1 MIKKIKSKRLR
12 ILVVLLIA
20 AAAVFA
26 VLSASWVV
34 YYNTKVKPLM
44 ECLDKYEFTSE
55 YEADC
60 RLTYYSYENE
70 DEMIG
75 YGLSVPRFLNFFSDV
90 QVLTGY
96 LSELDPNTG
105 EVTRIT
111 DYTYFFGYSVKL
123 FGEGSYRFRIDD
135 YTGSSDTFSDGVYSS
150 YGPNEW
156 YNIEVDKDM
165 NFVSGNKVMYVEHYD
180 QLKEVFDKT
189 MEIFGEDAFF

>member
-12 ILVVLLIA
+12 MLVVLLIV

-26 VLSASWVV
+26 VLTVSWFV

-44 ECLDKYEFTSE
+44 ECLDKYEFFSE
-55 YEADC
+55 YDADG
-60 RLTYYSYENE
+60 RRTYYDYHNE
-70 DEMIG
+70 DERIG

-96 LSELDPNTG
+96 LSELDPDTG

-111 DYTYFFGYSVKL
+111 DYTYYFRYVAEV
-123 FGEGSYRFRIDD
+123 FGEGSYSFRIDD
-135 YTGSSDTFSDGVYSS
+135 YTGTSDSFSDGVYHSS
-150 YGPNEW
+150 GPNEW
-156 YNIEVDKDM
+156 YDIDVDKDM
-165 NFVSGNKVMYVEHYD
+165 NFVSGNKVMYIEHYD

-189 MEIFGEDAFF
+189 MEIFGEDAFR